1 MSLPSFKLLR
11 PRTVEQAVTYLTRHG
26 QLGELEILAGGTD
39 LVPSMKQRLFTPNFV
54 MDVRGIE
61 ELSKIK
67 VLPGHAVEIGALT
80 TLSAIEDSGF
90 IQRNYPVLHEAVKT
104 VASPILRNMG
114 TLGGN
119 ICLDTRC
126 LWYNQS
132 LQWRRSCG
140 FCIKKDG
147 DLCHVAPGGKKCW
160 AAFSGDTP
168 PALLCLNAEI
178 EIVGPKGFRRAALK
192 DFYTNDGVVR
202 MKLEK
207 NEMLTRIFLPET
219 MAGWQGA
226 YLKLR
231 IRGSIDYP
239 LAGVAVAIKKNGVIQ
254 DAQAAITAVN
264 PAPHLIPNVADAL
277 RGKPMK
283 DDAEMNAT
291 VVGELAAKVAKP
303 LTTSALT
310 PDYRREMIRVFAK
323 RAVLA
328 AIKSN

>member
-1 MSLPSFKLLR
+1 
-11 PRTVEQAVTYLTRHG
+11 
-26 QLGELEILAGGTD
+26 
-39 LVPSMKQRLFTPNFV
+39 
-54 MDVRGIE
+54 
-61 ELSKIK
+61 
-67 VLPGHAVEIGALT
+67 
-80 TLSAIEDSGF
+80 
-90 IQRNYPVLHEAVKT
+90 
-104 VASPILRNMG
+104 
-114 TLGGN
+114 
-119 ICLDTRC
+119 LDTRC